1 MFSGFSNE
9 IVSKIENVHKDA
21 GGSLSLYLLQDRDAF
36 QSFLDEMKREI
47 FFSKENGVFKKL
59 DLKDLQ
65 EKIEWLERNVDD
77 VLEEENPDVLT
88 NADRLVRSLLKLRVY
103 LLIQKRKVMGVLYF
117 LGYYFDRSQV
127 PFVGV
132 KGGWDRKEIEILKKY
147 QLPLLKVVPEEG
159 QGTLGAGFDIR
170 ENSVKIYADNPYVHA
185 REDILNFIVVHEVGH
200 YYFTFL
206 RELFYVLQEIGE
218 RDYRALIKAVEKN
231 VENYRKWVQE
241 TPWGGYINLFEDF
254 RIEKL
259 MHDAFKVS
267 RKHMKAAGE
276 FLLEMGFK
284 ESQKMY
290 KELKITRPD
299 LFLDHESRRLLFID
313 LFGIHGR
320 LLVFPEVYSVP
331 EKKAE
336 HVKEVL
342 KNEVLAGE
350 VDEEFFED
358 FVKTA
363 RKYCE
368 ATTLAEG
375 VKVLESFF
383 KKWFPGIK
391 EKMSSMMSA
400 MSGEK
405 ISGKESL
412 SKMST
417 DDFVETMI
425 EEMES
430 FKETLQGQMG
440 ESMEDSSF
448 GTSSDELSGEEEEE
462 EGEGQQGESGL
473 SEEGAALES
482 EEETE
487 ESGLKSK
494 RGESGRS
501 GEDGEDDVAEGS
513 GRSEEGELK
522 EGGVDKDETE
532 GRESLEDYAR
542 RFERALEDGMLNEL
556 NEVEKALEKL
566 RENLKHH
573 GKELNFRT
581 DGIQFESFRER
592 KENEPFVPGAG
603 VLNSIKKWFDVKM
616 DDVERFFLTSPD
628 LVTNVELLS
637 RDPFFALMKKHYLE
651 GMAFARR
658 VYNLCQKR
666 VKTEVFESEEG
677 GRLNPRSYVRE
688 RAKIDYQ
695 RSRGMI
701 NTSKGRFFLR
711 EEDVEVFDRQRKID
725 VVIDAS
731 GSMGAVV
738 KSTLQAASFLMGISD
753 GLFEASKSDRFF
765 FRFFAVKGEE
775 KDYLFNFMKF
785 LKDKKIV
792 RGKESEGKY
801 SYHGLFLLRL
811 LNLDGAREGFS
822 AYVEPFLKRA
832 GKGAIKK
839 EQKEGEI
846 NVDRFY
852 EDKPFLTFVVTD
864 GHFVSQ
870 KDWELIGQ
878 MKDNRLFLT
887 CGLYCTDNVDSQ
899 VVKNLS
905 EAFDGYFVSN
915 LVSLKG
921 FVEDFLK
928 TFFRKRRFGVEELKN
943 AVNKLRGAGVK
954 HGRILDFSY

>member
-1 MFSGFSNE
+1 MFSGFSDE
-9 IVSKIENVHKDA
+9 IVSKIENIHKDA

-132 KGGWDRKEIEILKKY
+132 KGGLDRKEIEILKKY

-241 TPWGGYINLFEDF
+241 TPWGGYVNLFEDF

-276 FLLEMGFK
+276 FLLEMGFE
-284 ESQKMY
+284 ESRRMHE
-290 KELKITRPD
+290 ELKVTRPD

-342 KNEVLAGE
+342 KNEILAGE

-375 VKVLESFF
+375 VKVLELFF
-383 KKWFPGIK
+383 EKWFPGIE
-391 EKMSSMMSA
+391 EKMPGITSA
-400 MSGEK
+400 VSGEK

-412 SKMST
+412 SRAST
-417 DDFVETMI
+417 DDFVKTVI
-425 EEMES
+425 EGMED
-430 FKETLQGQMG
+430 FKKTLQEQME
-440 ESMEDSSF
+440 ESVEDSSF
-448 GTSSDELSGEEEEE
+448 GTSSDELSGDEEE
-462 EGEGQQGESGL
+462 EGEGERRQVELGSPEDGAASELKEEKGSGL
-473 SEEGAALES
+473 KGRESES
-482 EEETE
+482 EE
-487 ESGLKSK
+487 SGKGEASK
-494 RGESGRS
+494 E
-501 GEDGEDDVAEGS
+501 
-513 GRSEEGELK
+513 EEGE
-522 EGGVDKDETE
+522 G
-532 GRESLEDYAR
+532 GRESLEDYAK
-542 RFERALEDGMLNEL
+542 RFEKNLEDGMLNEL

-581 DGIQFESFRER
+581 DGIQFDSFRER

-603 VLNSIKKWFDVKM
+603 ILNSITKWFDVKM

-701 NTSKGRFFLR
+701 NTSKGRFFLQ
-711 EEDVEVFDRQRKID
+711 EEDVEVFDKPRKID

-765 FRFFAVKGEE
+765 FRFFAVKGGE

-785 LKDKKIV
+785 LKDKKIIQG
-792 RGKESEGKY
+792 RGTEGKY

-832 GKGAIKK
+832 SKGTIKK

-878 MKDNRLFLT
+878 MKESRLFLT
-887 CGLYCTDNVDSQ
+887 CGLYCTDDVNSQ

-954 HGRILDFSY
+954 HGRVLDFSF